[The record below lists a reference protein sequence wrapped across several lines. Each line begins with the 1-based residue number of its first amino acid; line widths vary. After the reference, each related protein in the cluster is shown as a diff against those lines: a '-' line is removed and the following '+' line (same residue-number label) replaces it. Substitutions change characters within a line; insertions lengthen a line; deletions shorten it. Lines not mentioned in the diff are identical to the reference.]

1 MLMDEFSHYRSNIN
15 VMIVFWSLW
24 NTEGKEW
31 GERVEEKEKRTK
43 VKREGEGGGWK
54 EKGERKGITEGGKQ
68 ELITWMK

>member
-1 MLMDEFSHYRSNIN
+1 MDEFSHYRSNIN

-43 VKREGEGGGWK
+43 VKREGEGGG
-54 EKGERKGITEGGKQ
+54 
-68 ELITWMK
+68 

>member
-1 MLMDEFSHYRSNIN
+1 
-15 VMIVFWSLW
+15 
-24 NTEGKEW
+24 
-31 GERVEEKEKRTK
+31 